1 MFRSL
6 RYAAPIA
13 AMFVMWPLVVREV
26 SSAPSADDAA
36 LKAIHALDL
45 KAGFD
50 EEKMRE
56 RCGVLQDS
64 PDVEAEAALIRA
76 AYFHLARIELA
87 KDMGE
92 PVEAWKPM
100 ALQAADDFK
109 RAYACNSAVAS
120 HLQSAKLLLTSTK
133 SSLSSSATSA
143 REEID
148 KELADLVALEASHIA
163 PTAEPAQ
170 MSRAP
175 RARVVALDAGEV
187 TFKTPFQDSYLG
199 RLSLRVDL
207 GFGKADLDGERDT
220 QSEHQ
225 GLYFRTQLLARF
237 KPGEQRRAFLLF
249 GPYYNVL
256 HSNEPAGRV
265 NGLGDAS
272 LHGFG
277 AHFELQWN
285 PPRVDPWL
293 SLHPFVD
300 LGIEHVQFPPRTAN
314 ISGFQLGG
322 GAMFCIWHASFC
334 PNVRLMTVPQSEG
347 RDQPTIQVG
356 MALDFLRFIDVGLS
370 RRRSSADGQA
380 RTRSA
385 PE

>member
-1 MFRSL
+1 MFCSL

-13 AMFVMWPLVVREV
+13 AMFVMWPLVEREV
-26 SSAPSADDAA
+26 WGAPSADDAA

-56 RCGVLQDS
+56 RCEDSQVS
-64 PDVEAEAALIRA
+64 PDLEAEAALIRA

-92 PVEAWKPM
+92 PVEAWKPI
-100 ALQAADDFK
+100 ATEAADDFK
-109 RAYACNSAVAS
+109 RAYACNPAVVS
-120 HLQSAKLLLTSTK
+120 HLQSARLLLTSTR
-133 SSLSSSATSA
+133 SSLPGSATSA

-148 KELADLVALEASHIA
+148 KELAAVVALEAGHIP

-170 MSRAP
+170 ISRAP
-175 RARVVALDAGEV
+175 RARVVTLDAGEV
-187 TFKTPFQDSYLG
+187 TFKTPLHDSYLG
-199 RLSLRVDL
+199 RLSLRVEL

-237 KPGEQRRAFLLF
+237 KPGEQRRVILLF

-265 NGLGDAS
+265 NRLGEAS

-277 AHFELQWN
+277 AHFELQWT
-285 PPRVDPWL
+285 PRRVDPWL

-300 LGIEHVQFPPRTAN
+300 LGIEHVQFPITTPN

-322 GAMFCIWHASFC
+322 GAMLCFWHASFC
-334 PNVRLMTVPQSEG
+334 PNVRWMTVPQSKGED
-347 RDQPTIQVG
+347 RPTIQLGV
-356 MALDFLRFIDVGLS
+356 ALDLLRLIDVGLS
-370 RRRSSADGQA
+370 RRRSSADGQS

-385 PE
+385 AK